1 MPLPTLDVTT
11 YETILPSTGKAV
23 KFRPFLVKE
32 YKILLTAL
40 ETDQSEV
47 TRIVNELIDACTY
60 NQLEIEK
67 LAHFDTEY
75 LFLQLRAK
83 SIGEITELNINCD
96 CGNKIRY
103 DLNLNNITVKKTE
116 NHTNQIKINDTL
128 GVVMRYPK
136 FEEIVEIYENL
147 KTERLVNLIANCI
160 DCVYDTDQVY
170 KDFTKQ
176 EAIEFISGFT
186 KDQFDKLEDFFATMP
201 KVSQHIDTNCDAC
214 GRHHE
219 YDLEGLQNFFV

>member
-60 NQLEIEK
+60 KQLEIDK

-75 LFLQLRAK
+75 LFLQLRSK

-103 DLNLNNITVKKTE
+103 DLNLNDVKITKTD
-116 NHTNQIKINDTL
+116 NPT
-128 GVVMRYPK
+128 
-136 FEEIVEIYENL
+136 
-147 KTERLVNLIANCI
+147 
-160 DCVYDTDQVY
+160 
-170 KDFTKQ
+170 
-176 EAIEFISGFT
+176 
-186 KDQFDKLEDFFATMP
+186 
-201 KVSQHIDTNCDAC
+201 
-214 GRHHE
+214 
-219 YDLEGLQNFFV
+219 

>member
-11 YETILPSTGKAV
+11 YETILPSTGKAI

-60 NQLEIEK
+60 KQLEIDK

-75 LFLQLRAK
+75 LFLQLRSK

-103 DLNLNNITVKKTE
+103 DLNLNDIKITKTD
-116 NHTNQIKINDTL
+116 NHTNKIKINDNL

-147 KTERLVNLIANCI
+147 KTDKLVNLIANCI
-160 DCVYDTDQVY
+160 DSVYDADQVY
-170 KDFTKQ
+170 NDFTKQ

-201 KVSQHIDTNCDAC
+201 KVSQHIDTNCDKC
-214 GRHHE
+214 GAHHE